1 MKRNEF
7 IYYVGIVLLFILA
20 VILCIVGTII
30 FSIYG

>member
-7 IYYVGIVLLFILA
+7 IYYVGITLLFIIA
-20 VILCIVGTII
+20 VILCIVGTVL